1 MEKKLSSI
9 SIPNYKVISVEDMEK
24 FYKEENNKDKYKEIK
39 KHILSVV
46 TQNDIPKYC
55 KERPHQAFLLHKLL
69 SKFSEKIKD
78 SRNEM
83 IELWG
88 KYLFDYD
95 LIIIL

>member
-46 TQNDIPKYC
+46 TQRY
-55 KERPHQAFLLHKLL
+55 
-69 SKFSEKIKD
+69 S
-78 SRNEM
+78 
-83 IELWG
+83 
-88 KYLFDYD
+88 
-95 LIIIL
+95 

>member
-9 SIPNYKVISVEDMEK
+9 RIPNYKVISEKDLEK

-83 IELWG
+83 IELWE